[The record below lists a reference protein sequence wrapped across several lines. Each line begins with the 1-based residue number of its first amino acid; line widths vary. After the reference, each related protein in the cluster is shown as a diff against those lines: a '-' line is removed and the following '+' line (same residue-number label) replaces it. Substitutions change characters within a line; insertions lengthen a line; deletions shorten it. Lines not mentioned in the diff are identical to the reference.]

1 MQPLAEG
8 MTLPREGLEVG
19 EVLRLTEAALTIAG
33 CVSAAAEAELAIRRL
48 TGADPSD
55 RGSLLA
61 GGDLAAVDAYVE
73 GRRSGE
79 PPHHILGGGEFMG
92 RWIVLDRATYIPRP
106 WTAEMVVRAIAI
118 LKRVRR
124 PRTVVDL
131 GTGSGAIA
139 VTIAAA
145 VRNCHV
151 WALDIDPASVE
162 CARINTACTPGVRV
176 LRSDLFTAMPGE
188 LVRRVDLVIGSLPY
202 VPTSELAQL
211 PRDYREREPRRA
223 LDGGQDGLA
232 VDGRA
237 LGEARGWLRPGSRML
252 LELGHRQGG
261 PLAAEA
267 TRLGYTRALVRTD
280 EDGDDLFLECTL

>member
-8 MTLPREGLEVG
+8 MTIPCEGLEVG

-55 RGSLLA
+55 RGALLA
-61 GGDLAAVDAYVE
+61 GDDLAAVDAYVE

-162 CARINTACTPGVRV
+162 CARINTAYTPGVRV

-223 LDGGQDGLA
+223 LDGGPDGLA

-237 LGEARGWLRPGSRML
+237 LGEARGWLRPGGRVL

-280 EDGDDLFLECTL
+280 EDGDDLFLECGL